1 MAVKWVSVVARVT
14 GMDICFLT
22 FTNPHPEKI
31 VLTKE
36 KSTVKEE
43 E

>member
-1 MAVKWVSVVARVT
+1 
-14 GMDICFLT
+14 MDISFLT

-36 KSTVKEE
+36 KSIVKEE

>member
-1 MAVKWVSVVARVT
+1 
-14 GMDICFLT
+14 MDISFLT

-43 E
+43 EKILLNDGKDCWLT